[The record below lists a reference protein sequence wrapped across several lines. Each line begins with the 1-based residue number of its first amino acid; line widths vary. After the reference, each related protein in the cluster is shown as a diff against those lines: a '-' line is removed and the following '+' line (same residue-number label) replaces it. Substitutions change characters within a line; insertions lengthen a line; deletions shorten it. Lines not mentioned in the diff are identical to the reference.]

1 MKMDQGLN
9 IRPSPIA
16 GRWYEGDPEKLAKI
30 IDGYLS
36 QKKKWLG
43 KGKVVGLIVPHAG
56 HIYSGAVAGIAF
68 ATIQGLQPK
77 KIVLLSP
84 LHHANP
90 SPFLTTAHDY
100 YQTPLGMI
108 KVDKVC
114 LEKVDSI
121 LLDRVGVGLKYL
133 SNDAE
138 HSLEIELP
146 FLQRCI
152 KTSYELIPIM
162 VREYDMIHLKIMG
175 EAIASV
181 LKDETCLVI
190 ASSDLSHFYND
201 EMARKLD
208 LAMLNAIASDSPEK
222 VMRVAANGEG
232 EACGLGAII
241 AVMFATRSMGANA
254 IEILDYQ
261 NSSLVTG
268 DATSVVGYGAAVIFN
283 RG

>member
-16 GRWYEGDPEKLAKI
+16 GRWYEGDPEKLARV
-30 IDGYLS
+30 IDGYMS

-43 KGKVVGLIVPHAG
+43 KGKVFGLIVPHAG
-56 HIYSGAVAGIAF
+56 HIYSGAVAGTAF
-68 ATIQGLQPK
+68 ATIQGLQPN
-77 KIVLLSP
+77 KIVVLSP
-84 LHHANP
+84 LHQANP

-100 YQTPLGMI
+100 YQTPLGTI

-114 LEKVDSI
+114 LEKVNSI
-121 LLDRVGVGLKYL
+121 LLDQVGVGLKYL

-152 KTSYELIPIM
+152 KTPYELIPIM
-162 VREYDMIHLKIMG
+162 VREYDMIHLKILG

-190 ASSDLSHFYND
+190 ASTDLSHFYAD
-201 EMARKLD
+201 ETARKLD
-208 LAMLNAIASDSPEK
+208 IAMLNAIASDSPEK

-241 AVMFATRSMGANA
+241 AAMFATRSMGANA
-254 IEILDYQ
+254 IDIIDYQ

-268 DATSVVGYGAAVIFN
+268 DTTSVVGYGAAVIFN